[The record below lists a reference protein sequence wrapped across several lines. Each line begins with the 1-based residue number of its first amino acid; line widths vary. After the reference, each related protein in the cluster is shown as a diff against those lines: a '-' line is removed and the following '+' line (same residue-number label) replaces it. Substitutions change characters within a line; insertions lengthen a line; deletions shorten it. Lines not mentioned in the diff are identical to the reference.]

1 MKENQEGFFAKM
13 KNAERS
19 GFEITMFVISVVVA
33 LAVLISVIWLAIFWN
48 KANSNKITD
57 EEADASSV
65 TESAVA
71 VETEEPTATP
81 YGSAIITDKPVSE
94 DDDETVD
101 EDLAKSKYGYTTAVV
116 NLRSA
121 ASLTASVVT
130 KVPLHAKVKLIKLH
144 DKEWMEVTYNGMNGF
159 INAMYLSANK
169 PAPIATATP
178 APTDPP
184 RKATPKPTKPPKT
197 TKTPKPTKSPK
208 PPKRTKTPEPD
219 VTDEPTEQP
228 TQKPTPE
235 PTKVP
240 TPVPT
245 QKPTPEPTEPAEQP
259 TADPAVE

>member
-1 MKENQEGFFAKM
+1 MDEKKVNFFSRLKTAKHR
-13 KNAERS
+13 N
-19 GFEITMFVISVVVA
+19 FEITMFAISILMGIAVLASVVVLGMYWSKGA
-33 LAVLISVIWLAIFWN
+33 
-48 KANSNKITD
+48 SNK
-57 EEADASSV
+57 V
-65 TESAVA
+65 TEENDDAVSSGA
-71 VETEEPTATP
+71 VTVADDEPADPTATP
-81 YGSAIITDKPVSE
+81 GSSVITD
-94 DDDETVD
+94 DDDGNQSYD
-101 EDLAKSKYGYTTAVV
+101 EDLKPGKKAYTTAYV
-116 NLRSA
+116 NMRSD

-130 KVPLHAKVKLIKLH
+130 KVPSGSKVKLIKLE
-144 DKEWMEVTYNGMNGF
+144 KEEWFEVDYNGVTGY

-208 PPKRTKTPEPD
+208 PPKRTKTPDPD

>member
-159 INAMYLSANK
+159 INAMYLSATK
-169 PAPIATATP
+169 PDTVAVPTVQPTRQPAAATKPPKKTAK
-178 APTDPP
+178 PTKKPKKTKKP
-184 RKATPKPTKPPKT
+184 KRTPKPTKTPNV
-197 TKTPKPTKSPK
+197 KTPKPTERPTEVPTEKPTEAPTK
-208 PPKRTKTPEPD
+208 PPVE
-219 VTDEPTEQP
+219 TE
-228 TQKPTPE
+228 
-235 PTKVP
+235 
-240 TPVPT
+240 
-245 QKPTPEPTEPAEQP
+245 
-259 TADPAVE
+259 DPAQGE